1 MRRFAVVASPAPRAA
16 PGPFRQTREAD
27 SHGLVPSADALRAH
41 LDTLPLA
48 RALLAELS
56 PHRARRAVDVAA
68 GRLAGITVVME
79 NISDPHNASA
89 VLRSCEGLG
98 VETMHVVEQ
107 PNKWEKNKAIAR
119 SADDWITV
127 KKHQGLARCL
137 GDLSAQGF
145 TLYAADVGAGC
156 ISIADVDVSR
166 PVALVFGSEHSGL
179 SKRAL
184 ALTDHRFTIPMHGM
198 VESFNVSVSAAVAL
212 WELTSRRRRLV
223 GAGDLSLA
231 DAADRALRYLKRAV
245 KSPEMVARL
254 QAELGD
260 QAVETGPTT
269 GPTTEPATKPMADAA
284 RDAAPGPSPAA
295 LAAPRAPTNPEAT

>member
-1 MRRFAVVASPAPRAA
+1 MPTAA
-16 PGPFRQTREAD
+16 EL
-27 SHGLVPSADALRAH
+27 SAH
-41 LDTLPLA
+41 LQTVPIA

-56 PHRARRAVDVAA
+56 AHRARRVVEVASS
-68 GRLAGITVVME
+68 RLSGVTLVLE

-89 VLRSCEGLG
+89 VLRTCEGLG

-107 PNKWEKNKAIAR
+107 PNRWEKNKAIAR
-119 SADDWITV
+119 SADDWMTV

-145 TLYAADVGAGC
+145 ALYAADVGTGC
-156 ISIADVDVSR
+156 ISIADVDVTR

-212 WELTSRRRRLV
+212 WELTSRRRRHL
-223 GAGDLSLA
+223 GGSGDLSLP
-231 DAADRALRYLKRAV
+231 DATERALRYLKRAV
-245 KSPEMVARL
+245 KNPDFVARL
-254 QAELGD
+254 EREL
-260 QAVETGPTT
+260 AVAGE
-269 GPTTEPATKPMADAA
+269 KPQGA
-284 RDAAPGPSPAA
+284 
-295 LAAPRAPTNPEAT
+295 

>member
-1 MRRFAVVASPAPRAA
+1 
-16 PGPFRQTREAD
+16 
-27 SHGLVPSADALRAH
+27 VPTTAELAAH

-48 RALLAELS
+48 RALIAELS
-56 PHRARRAVDVAA
+56 THRARRVVEVASS
-68 GRLAGITVVME
+68 RLSGVTLVLE

-89 VLRSCEGLG
+89 VLRTCEGLG

-119 SADDWITV
+119 SADDWMTV
-127 KKHQGLARCL
+127 RRHQGLARCL

-145 TLYAADVGAGC
+145 TLYAADVGTGC
-156 ISIADVDVSR
+156 ISIADVDVSQ

-212 WELTSRRRRLV
+212 WEITSRRRRHRAA
-223 GAGDLSLA
+223 AGDLSLA
-231 DAADRALRYLKRAV
+231 EATERALRYLKRAV
-245 KSPEMVARL
+245 KNPEFVARL
-254 QAELGD
+254 EAEL
-260 QAVETGPTT
+260 A
-269 GPTTEPATKPMADAA
+269 
-284 RDAAPGPSPAA
+284 S
-295 LAAPRAPTNPEAT
+295 